1 MKVVLYANK
10 CIGFQDPIIVKT
22 TSFSYRAQLLKQMK
36 QFVQRLN
43 KMGQSSKAITVII
56 PFNKDYGEINYQ
68 PLHSF

>member
-10 CIGFQDPIIVKT
+10 CIGFHDPIIVKT
-22 TSFSYRAQLLKQMK
+22 TSISNHTQLLKQMN

-43 KMGQSSKAITVII
+43 KIGQFSKANTVII